1 MIMLKAILI
10 DDEPD
15 CVRLLAHELAVHCP
29 QVQVIGQTTSSE
41 DGLRLIQVLQPDVV
55 FLDIEMP
62 RLNGF
67 QLLEKLG
74 GISFSLIFVT
84 AYSEFAVKA
93 FRFSA
98 LDYLLKPIDSEDL
111 QEAVRKAERQQRID
125 ARQVDILRSQLHSH
139 QLADKIAVPYQQGVI
154 FLPIS
159 EVIYC
164 ESDSNYTKVV
174 ATQNRSYLLTRT
186 LREVQEV
193 LEERNFLRVHRQYV
207 INLDHIKLFMK
218 GEGAYLVMTNEVSI
232 PVARNQK
239 EKLVQRFGWL

>member
-1 MIMLKAILI
+1 MFRTLLI

-15 CVRLLAHELAVHCP
+15 CLRLLARDLATYCP
-29 QVQVIGQTTSSE
+29 QVQVIGHTTSSKE
-41 DGLRLIQVLQPDVV
+41 GLQMIGTLRPDLV

-67 QLLEKLG
+67 QLLEQLDS
-74 GISFSLIFVT
+74 ISFQLVFVT
-84 AYSEFAVKA
+84 AYNEFAVKA

-98 LDYLLKPIDSEDL
+98 LDYLLKPVDVEEL
-111 QEAVRKAERQQRID
+111 QQAVRKAERRQ
-125 ARQVDILRSQLHSH
+125 QVDGRQLELLRAQLQSQHLS
-139 QLADKIAVPYQQGVI
+139 DRIAVPYQQGVV
-154 FLPIS
+154 FLPVS
-159 EVIYC
+159 EILYC
-164 ESDSNYTKVV
+164 ESDSNYTRLT

-193 LEERNFLRVHRQYV
+193 LEERNFLRVHRQYLV
-207 INLDHIKLFMK
+207 NLDHIKLFMK
-218 GEGAYLVMTNEVSI
+218 GEGSYVVMTNEASI

>member
-1 MIMLKAILI
+1 MLKAILI

-74 GISFSLIFVT
+74 SISFSLIFVT
-84 AYSEFAVKA
+84 AYNEFAVKA

-111 QEAVRKAERQQRID
+111 QQAVRKAERQQRID

-139 QLADKIAVPYQQGVI
+139 QLADKIAVPYQQGII
-154 FLPIS
+154 FLPIN

-174 ATQNRSYLLTRT
+174 ATQNRHYLLTRT

-239 EKLVQRFGWL
+239 EKLIQRFGWL

>member
-1 MIMLKAILI
+1 MLKAILI

-29 QVQVIGQTTSSE
+29 QIQVIGQTTSSE

-62 RLNGF
+62 RMNGF

-74 GISFSLIFVT
+74 AISFSLIFVT
-84 AYSEFAVKA
+84 AYNEFSVKA

-98 LDYLLKPIDSEDL
+98 LDYLLKPIDSQDL

-125 ARQVDILRSQLHSH
+125 SRQVDILRSQLHSH

-164 ESDSNYTKVV
+164 ESDSNYTKVI
-174 ATQNRSYLLTRT
+174 ATQNRSFLLTRT

-218 GEGAYLVMTNEVSI
+218 GEGAYLVMTNDVSI

-239 EKLVQRFGWL
+239 EKLIQRFGWL